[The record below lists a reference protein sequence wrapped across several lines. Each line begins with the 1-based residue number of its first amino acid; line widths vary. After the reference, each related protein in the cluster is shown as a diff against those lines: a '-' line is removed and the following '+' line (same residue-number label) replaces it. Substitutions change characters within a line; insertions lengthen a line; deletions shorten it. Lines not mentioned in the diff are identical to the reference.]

1 MKKYFRTPAH
11 VGYMRQVLGDKVDRL
26 VAQVRPS
33 TADAITEGAW
43 ADIPRGTIPGNRQRW
58 AKRRDVGRI
67 RARKAKCALR
77 YEIESTSEE

>member
-11 VGYMRQVLGDKVDRL
+11 VGYMRQVLGDKADRL
-26 VAQVRPS
+26 PAKVRPS
-33 TADAITEGAW
+33 TAYAITEGAW

-77 YEIESTSEE
+77 IELDGESEK